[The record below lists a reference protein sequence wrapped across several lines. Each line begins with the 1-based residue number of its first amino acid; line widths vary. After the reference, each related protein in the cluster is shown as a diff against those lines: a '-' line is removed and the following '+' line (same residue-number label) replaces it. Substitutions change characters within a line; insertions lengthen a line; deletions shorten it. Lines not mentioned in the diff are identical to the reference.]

1 MNRFLHTK
9 KILAFGLLAFSLTLT
24 GCLTDDKTEE
34 TGGPTI
40 SVSPTDQLVSVG
52 STATFTV
59 TATGTGALTYQWM
72 KDGTN
77 IAGATTSTYTF
88 TAGNSDDGAEYK
100 VKVTDSKGSTTSQ
113 GAFLRIKVKTEAVI
127 TLGAQSN
134 NVFASSLDLDTW
146 TTYTAANAPGQSSNI
161 DLVFAYSTA
170 QDSSAIYSP
179 KAAKDGVGG
188 SSGFDFMQSWTT
200 TNNTEF
206 KAVSMT
212 DVSFGNVNTASE
224 IKSLFDGATAPTP
237 AGRVFVKNG
246 TVIVAKSNSGLYVLI
261 RVTSVV
267 QSAAGTA
274 SLTGK
279 AKW

>member
-1 MNRFLHTK
+1 MNRFRTQN
-9 KILAFGLLAFSLTLT
+9 ILTGLVLSLGLALT
-24 GCLTDDKTEE
+24 GCLTDDPAEE

-40 SVSPTDQLVSVG
+40 SISPSDQLVSVG
-52 STATFTV
+52 STATFSV
-59 TATGTGALTYQWM
+59 TATGNGTLTYQWM
-72 KDGTN
+72 KDGTD
-77 IAGATTSTYTF
+77 IAGATSATYAF

-100 VKVTDSKGSTTSQ
+100 VKVTDSKGTTTSS
-113 GAFLRIKVKTEAVI
+113 GAFLRIQVTTKTV
-127 TLGAQSN
+127 TLGAQSS
-134 NVFASSLDLDTW
+134 VTASSLDLDTW
-146 TTYTAANAPGQSSNI
+146 TSYTASNAPAQSSTI

-206 KAVSMT
+206 KAVSMDLT
-212 DVSFGNVNTASE
+212 NFTNVNTAAE

-237 AGRVFVKNG
+237 AGRVFVKSG
-246 TVIVAKSNSGLYVLI
+246 TVIVAKSNGGLYVLI
-261 RVTSVV
+261 RITNVIQT
-267 QSAAGTA
+267 AAGQAT
-274 SLTGK
+274 LTGK